1 MIALPALHQ
10 SAVDANPEA
19 DRTLLDADPKLTP
32 FYGLSALEFAAH
44 EYGKCRRFAMQSKL
58 QALEEIIELLWTAE
72 KNSREPADA
81 AELARK
87 ANQACG
93 GHPCPMLRQVVQ
105 DFAEQSAFVNED
117 ERGGI
122 PSDVRYFERS
132 GRFKTV
138 QEQWKETESR
148 EPIPAHLRQD
158 IREHITRS
166 FRLFQFRD
174 KMYQDDVR
182 VQKAE
187 EQWRR
192 ELGIG
197 VYTSQE
203 L

>member
-10 SAVDANPEA
+10 SAVDANPDA
-19 DRTLLDADPKLTP
+19 VRTLLKADSTLQP

-44 EYGKCRRFAMQSKL
+44 EYGKCRRFSMQSKL

-93 GHPCPMLRQVVQ
+93 GHSCPALRQVVQ

-158 IREHITRS
+158 IRANLNRFYE
-166 FRLFQFRD
+166 LNQFRD
-174 KMYQDDVR
+174 QMYQDDVR

-187 EQWRR
+187 HQWRR

>member
-10 SAVDANPEA
+10 SAVDANPDSVRALLKA
-19 DRTLLDADPKLTP
+19 DSKLTP
-32 FYGLSALEFAAH
+32 FYGLSALEFAAS

-105 DFAEQSAFVNED
+105 DFAEQSAFVNEHD
-117 ERGGI
+117 KSGI
-122 PSDVRYFERS
+122 PSSSRYFERS
-132 GRFKTV
+132 NKFETWHDKWIKT
-138 QEQWKETESR
+138 TSR
-148 EPIPAHLRQD
+148 EAIPDHLRQD
-158 IREHITRS
+158 IRVSMARS
-166 FRLFQFRD
+166 FELSQFRD

-182 VQKAE
+182 LKKAE